1 MENIGIMI
9 DKMLEERSKGKKRQ
23 EIDEDIN

>member
-1 MENIGIMI
+1 MKNIGIMI
-9 DKMLEERSKGKKRQ
+9 DKMVEERSKGKKRQ